1 MVITMHE
8 LTHLIDIP
16 FGVIMLT
23 LLLIVFLFCFNV
35 FLFYKWSCSIEEYNI
50 MKEDIRLRLDDIYH
64 KQCERG

>member
-1 MVITMHE
+1 MHE

-16 FGVIMLT
+16 FGVIIMT
-23 LLLIVFLFCFNV
+23 LFLIFFLFCFNV
-35 FLFYKWSCSIEEYNI
+35 FLFYKWSCSIEENNI